1 MSESLNK
8 CRWCGNE
15 PHLIVDD
22 SSKKFQYA
30 YYCDGDDG
38 HYAETGWRETE
49 EEARKAWNK
58 RYDVDDERIEKG
70 IEK

>member
-1 MSESLNK
+1 M
-8 CRWCGNE
+8 
-15 PHLIVDD
+15 H
-22 SSKKFQYA
+22 KKFQYA